1 MSLYMYKG
9 FMAFLKTVNVE
20 LSVRTKIKEW
30 GKTKG
35 WKI

>member
-1 MSLYMYKG
+1 MMSLYIYKG
-9 FMAFLKTVNVE
+9 SMAFLKTVNVE

-35 WKI
+35 